1 MVTNGDVK
9 RTVLRIIERPIR
21 EVGMESPELLNL
33 VENCPKGS
41 ETLVT
46 RIIHILTE
54 RTALSPELV
63 NKVRDLYILIRY
75 RRNFS

>member
-1 MVTNGDVK
+1 
-9 RTVLRIIERPIR
+9 
-21 EVGMESPELLNL
+21 MESPELLNL
-33 VENCPKGS
+33 V

-54 RTALSPELV
+54 RTAPSPELV
-63 NKVRDLYILIRY
+63 NKVRDLYISIRY